1 MQKRNVYLVQ
11 VAVDFGHQNA
21 SWLPYSVGCIWS
33 YANQFD
39 DIKNNFILQDIFFKR
54 QSHQEIL
61 ETIVDPCVVA
71 FSCYVWNS
79 QYSLTLA
86 EKIKAKWPDCIIV
99 MGGPNAHAGWTKY
112 KFIDTIVLAE
122 GETTFTKILLTL
134 VNKQLPELFYK
145 ERLTDLDVPSPYTTG
160 VFDKIINQNPDLS
173 WYMIIESTR
182 GCPYQCAFCDWGG
195 GTYSKTRKFNTDK
208 IDLEIEWAVNH
219 KVVVLLVP
227 DANFGIFK
235 ERDLDIAKKLRRAA
249 EDPKSIIQQIQ
260 FTYAKNTNDIC
271 FEIEKLL
278 GDYSLGLTISVQT
291 MDPTALATVKRSI
304 MKMND
309 LEYVFSLAKK
319 HNVRTYTELILGLPG
334 ETKDSFKTGITKLLE
349 LGQHTQIYVW
359 LATVLPNSEM
369 GDPVYMQQ
377 HGIKTKSV
385 KVYQDNDSSEITEFV
400 VGTDTMLFDDLIES
414 YMYAWVVQN
423 FHHAGFSEILAK
435 YCRNVRNISYRQF
448 YDNLYDYL
456 QTDTLVGPTMSTF
469 KQSVVT
475 YLTQGEKP
483 GDSETRFLITLDC
496 DFPNY
501 YTFKDKFVQCAIN
514 ATSMLTKVPLDVVK
528 LQRVYNFDKAYTYPI
543 EEKMSFNIVD
553 WVEEPVTYTI
563 NKIEPPKGSNQDF
576 YDLALQKHL
585 YKHTIEIK

>member
-1 MQKRNVYLVQ
+1 MQKHNVYLVQ

-61 ETIVDPCVVA
+61 ETIIDPCVVA

-86 EKIKAKWPDCIIV
+86 EKIKAKWPNCIIV
-99 MGGPNAHAGWTKY
+99 MGGPNAHAGWSKY
-112 KFIDTIVLAE
+112 KFIDSIVLAE

-160 VFDKIINQNPDLS
+160 VFDKIINQNPDLN
-173 WYMIIESTR
+173 WYMIMESTR
-182 GCPYQCAFCDWGG
+182 GCPYQCTFCDWGG

-235 ERDLDIAKKLRRAA
+235 ERDLAIAKKLRQAA

-260 FTYAKNTNDIC
+260 FTYAKNTNDVC

-278 GDYSLGLTISVQT
+278 GNYSIGLTISVQT
-291 MDPTALATVKRSI
+291 MDPTALATVKRTI

-309 LEYVFSLAKK
+309 LEYVFGLANK

-369 GDPVYMQQ
+369 GSPAYMQK

-385 KVYQDNDSSEITEFV
+385 KVYQDDDSVELTEFV
-400 VGTDTMLFDDLIES
+400 VGTDTMSFEDLIES

-423 FHHAGFSEILAK
+423 FHHSGFSEILAK
-435 YCRNVRNISYRQF
+435 YCRNVENISYRQF
-448 YDNLYDYL
+448 YDNLSEYL
-456 QTDTLVGPTMSTF
+456 QTDSLVGPTISKF

-475 YLTQGEKP
+475 YLTQGEKS
-483 GDSETRFLITLDC
+483 GDNETRFLITLDC
-496 DFPNY
+496 DFPDY
-501 YTFKDKFVQCAIN
+501 YTFKDKFIQCAIN
-514 ATSMLTKVPLDVVK
+514 ATGRLIKVPLDIIK
-528 LQRVYNFDKAYTYPI
+528 LQSVYNFDTAYTYPI
-543 EEKMSFNIVD
+543 EEKLSFNIID
-553 WVEEPVTYTI
+553 WIEEPVTYTI

>member
-134 VNKQLPELFYK
+134 VSKQLPELFYK

-182 GCPYQCAFCDWGG
+182 GCPYQCVFCDWGG